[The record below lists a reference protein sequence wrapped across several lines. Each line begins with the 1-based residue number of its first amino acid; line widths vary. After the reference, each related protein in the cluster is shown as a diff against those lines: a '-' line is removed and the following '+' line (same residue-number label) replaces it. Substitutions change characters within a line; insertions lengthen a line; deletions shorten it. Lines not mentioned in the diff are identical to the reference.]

1 MDECTH
7 QVRLAHWKTV
17 IEQCNSRPEGQSA
30 RSWLR
35 ENSISEKQYYYW
47 QRIVRREAYEQM
59 TKELPCQVAP
69 RQDEISFVEFDVP
82 ATPAPSQEDS
92 PGRSVASICADAVVK
107 TDRGTALFTNATSS
121 KLVRS
126 VMEVMLHA

>member
-7 QVRLAHWKTV
+7 QVRLAHWKAV

-35 ENSISEKQYYYW
+35 ENSISDKQYYYW
-47 QRIVRREAYEQM
+47 QRIIRRESFEQM
-59 TKELPCQVAP
+59 AKELPCQVAP
-69 RQDEISFVEFDVP
+69 QQNEISFAEFDVP
-82 ATPAPSQEDS
+82 ATPTPSQEGS
-92 PGRSVASICADAVVK
+92 FERSVASICADAVVK
-107 TDRGTALFTNATSS
+107 TDRGTVLFTNSTSS

>member
-1 MDECTH
+1 MDESTH

-30 RSWLR
+30 RSWLK
-35 ENSISEKQYYYW
+35 ENSISDKQYYYW
-47 QRIVRREAYEQM
+47 QRIIRREAYEQM
-59 TKELPCQVAP
+59 TKELPCRVTSKQN
-69 RQDEISFVEFDVP
+69 EISFAEFDIP
-82 ATPAPSQEDS
+82 ASPAPSQEEPS
-92 PGRSVASICADAVVK
+92 GRTFAPICADAVVR
-107 TDRGTALFTNATSS
+107 TGRGTVLFTNSTSS

>member
-7 QVRLAHWKTV
+7 QVRLAHWKAV

-35 ENSISEKQYYYW
+35 ENSISDKQYYYW
-47 QRIVRREAYEQM
+47 QRIIRREAYEQM
-59 TKELPCQVAP
+59 AKELPCQVAP
-69 RQDEISFVEFDVP
+69 QQNEISFAEFDVP
-82 ATPAPSQEDS
+82 ATPTPSQEGS
-92 PGRSVASICADAVVK
+92 FERSVASICADAVVK
-107 TDRGTALFTNATSS
+107 TDRGTVLFTNSTSS